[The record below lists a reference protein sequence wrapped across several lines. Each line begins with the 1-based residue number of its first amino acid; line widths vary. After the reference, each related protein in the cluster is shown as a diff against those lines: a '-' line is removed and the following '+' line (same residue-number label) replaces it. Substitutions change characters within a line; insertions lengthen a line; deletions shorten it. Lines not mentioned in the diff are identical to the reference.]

1 MLRVLLFLLACAGAA
16 AVLPSSKPV
25 LQPASMQMR
34 IQNLLHNPSRSA
46 LADVLHGPYPPE
58 ARPAYQRAVQVT
70 LIVAACYLIIV
81 RSAIPNWVHA
91 IEDHVMGRCDRM
103 AATKWPNTKTGIDIS
118 GFILCSMLLRG
129 FMIVILFNLILIL
142 ISVLFFAIFS
152 SNVVEKTPE
161 LQPACVNQILHTLHL
176 NQV

>member
-16 AVLPSSKPV
+16 AVIPSSKPV
-25 LQPASMQMR
+25 LQPASMQKR
-34 IQNLLHNPSRSA
+34 ILNLLQSSSRSA

-70 LIVAACYLIIV
+70 LIVAACYLIIA
-81 RSAIPNWVHA
+81 RSAIPDWVHA
-91 IEDHVMGRCDRM
+91 IEDHVMGRCDSM
-103 AATKWPNTKTGIDIS
+103 AARSLNTKTGIDIS

-129 FMIVILFNLILIL
+129 FMIGILCNLIVIP
-142 ISVLFFAIFS
+142 IAVLFFATFS